1 MHAISHSLGTAAA
14 LAAAVAIASLSLP
27 SLAEENQGRRHV
39 VDIRSLKFQPV
50 DLVVAP
56 GDTIV
61 WINHDIVAHTATAGD
76 KSWDSQSI
84 GKESQW
90 ETIIRP
96 GMAEEYFCRF
106 HPNMKARL
114 QIAAGPT
121 EAD

>member
-1 MHAISHSLGTAAA
+1 MTAISHSLRTAAA
-14 LAAAVAIASLSLP
+14 LAAAVAIATLSLP
-27 SLAEENQGRRHV
+27 AVAEENSGRRHV

-50 DLVVAP
+50 ELVVAP

-61 WINHDIVAHTATAGD
+61 WINHDIVPHTATAGD
-76 KSWDSQSI
+76 KSWDSKSI

-90 ETIIRP
+90 ETIVQP

-114 QIAAGPT
+114 QITAGSAET
-121 EAD
+121 D